1 MSKVNLIEVIDIPSI
16 VEILLIVLKVNEETL
31 LLVILYGA
39 PVPVGSVIDDF
50 IDELTLNTTQVS
62 NCGWFQSWPAVTW
75 QCC

>member
-1 MSKVNLIEVIDIPSI
+1 MSKVNIIEVIDIPSI

-50 IDELTLNTTQVS
+50 IDE
-62 NCGWFQSWPAVTW
+62 
-75 QCC
+75 